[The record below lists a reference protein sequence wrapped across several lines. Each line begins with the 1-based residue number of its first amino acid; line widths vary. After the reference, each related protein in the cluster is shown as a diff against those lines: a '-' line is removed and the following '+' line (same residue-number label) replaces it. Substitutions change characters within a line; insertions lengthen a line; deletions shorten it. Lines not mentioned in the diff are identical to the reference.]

1 MKIKRNI
8 KQSLTALEVFNKLEN
23 KIYNKEI
30 EIFNIRH
37 YLECSHINI
46 EKPKSI
52 GISLVCDQSLQI
64 GLSGLEYDQPL
75 TDDEY
80 TDVKKRF
87 IKLCQFHQ
95 DEFEKWVTDTTDNNE
110 IDAE

>member
-1 MKIKRNI
+1 MIKRNI

-30 EIFNIRH
+30 EIFDIYH
-37 YLECSHINI
+37 YLELCHISI
-46 EKPKSI
+46 KKPKSI
-52 GISLVCDQSLQI
+52 GIYLVYDQSLQI
-64 GLSGLEYDQPL
+64 SLSGLEYDQPL

-95 DEFEKWVTDTTDNNE
+95 DEFEKWVIDTTDNNE

>member
-1 MKIKRNI
+1 MIKRNI

-30 EIFNIRH
+30 EILSIYH
-37 YLECSHINI
+37 YPGGSYISI
-46 EKPKSI
+46 KKPKSI
-52 GISLVCDQSLQI
+52 DIYLVPGQSLQI

>member
-1 MKIKRNI
+1 MKIRRNI

-30 EIFNIRH
+30 EISTIRH
-37 YLECSHINI
+37 YLECSHICI

-52 GISLVCDQSLQI
+52 GIYLVSGQILQI
-64 GLSGLEYDQPL
+64 GLSGLEYDQSL